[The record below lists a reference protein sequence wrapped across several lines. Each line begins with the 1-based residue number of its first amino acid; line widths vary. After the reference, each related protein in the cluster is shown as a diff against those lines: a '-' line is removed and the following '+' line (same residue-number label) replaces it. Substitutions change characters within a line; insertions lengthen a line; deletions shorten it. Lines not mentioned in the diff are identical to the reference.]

1 MLGTS
6 CRPAGTLL
14 WKWPRGLEWL
24 RPVDSTV
31 SVPEWLEPL
40 GEGSNG
46 PWLVDR
52 LIGAREFERKQDP
65 LSTTSFNPV
74 NTKVGAMRHAF
85 WAGDG
90 TGRSAGLAA
99 TTKFPNMN
107 FQFWDEA
114 HSASLVLQ
122 HAVEQDEEVKKVDEL
137 ARARHSSFSLDIT
150 RENFKDCLDETLHL
164 SAWSARFPKYKKVW
178 SESGHSRFE
187 VFDARPE

>member
-1 MLGTS
+1 
-6 CRPAGTLL
+6 
-14 WKWPRGLEWL
+14 
-24 RPVDSTV
+24 
-31 SVPEWLEPL
+31 
-40 GEGSNG
+40 
-46 PWLVDR
+46 
-52 LIGAREFERKQDP
+52 
-65 LSTTSFNPV
+65 
-74 NTKVGAMRHAF
+74 
-85 WAGDG
+85 
-90 TGRSAGLAA
+90 
-99 TTKFPNMN
+99 MN